1 MSPHPTAPRLSR
13 TLITTKLVAIVAVF
27 VAVIAAVIGLFV
39 LAYNV
44 SAGVRAYVGGEG
56 LWSKGQK
63 DAVYALTRYL
73 DSQHEGAYREYLT
86 AIAMPLGDRAAR
98 LEMEKPELDP
108 AKVTAGFVQGG
119 ISAEDVPY
127 MIFLFRYFDAVPY
140 FAQAIEVWR
149 LAERQV
155 LRLPPVAEAARGHVQ
170 AGTLSAERR
179 AALLAE
185 IDDINARVTPLEQQ
199 FSSVL
204 GEGAREVQ
212 ALLLKVTLAVAAALI
227 AMGVLFAWSISRN
240 LRASIRVLHEGAV
253 RVAAGDLSAP
263 IAVRSGDE
271 LGALAVMFNTMIDAR
286 REAEAALRTAK
297 DFSDKVMEGA
307 TNAIYTLD
315 PQGVF
320 TTANRRTCEM
330 TGYPLEELIG
340 QTWAPMVPAEELPA
354 LMAGFIST
362 VEGREPV
369 TNRECHIR
377 RKSGE
382 ELTITFS
389 IAPLMRDGVILGVV
403 GVAEDITAR
412 KRAEAEREAH
422 AQELARSNRELEQF
436 AYVTSHD
443 LQEPL
448 RTVTGFVQLLS
459 RRYPEHLDGDAK
471 EFIGY
476 ITDGVAR
483 MKSLIEDLLAYSRV
497 QRADVVAEPMAMD
510 GLLSAAIANLRGA
523 IDAAQATVVAEPL
536 PVLTVDGSQFTQL
549 FQNLIGNAIK
559 FRGTA
564 APRIHIQALPRER
577 DWLFSVADNGI
588 GIDAAAAERVFVLFQ
603 RLHTREHYEG
613 NGIGLTLCKKIVEL
627 HGGRIWVEPASDD
640 GSATGSVFRFT
651 LPMSAP
657 GALSLAA

>member
-1 MSPHPTAPRLSR
+1 MSHSTPVPRLSR
-13 TLITTKLVAIVAVF
+13 TLIATKLVAIVAVF
-27 VAVIAAVIGLFV
+27 VAVISAVIGLFV

-73 DSQHEGAYREYLT
+73 DTQEERTYRDYLT
-86 AIAMPLGDRAAR
+86 AIAMPLGDRTAR
-98 LEMEKPELDP
+98 LAMEQPEIDA

-140 FAQAIEVWR
+140 FAQAIAIWR
-149 LAERQV
+149 LAEEQV
-155 LRLPPVAEAARGHVQ
+155 LRLPPVAEAARGHVR
-170 AGTLSAERR
+170 AGTLTAAQR

-185 IDDINARVTPLEQQ
+185 IDDINAKVTPLEQQ

-204 GEGAREVQ
+204 GDGAREVQ
-212 ALLLKVTLAVAAALI
+212 ALLLKVTLATAAALI

-253 RVAAGDLSAP
+253 RVAAGDLRTP
-263 IAVRSGDE
+263 IPVRSGDE

-315 PQGVF
+315 PEGRF

-330 TGYPLEELIG
+330 TGYALDELLG
-340 QTWAPMVPAEELPA
+340 QTWAPMVPAEELPD

-362 VEGREPV
+362 VQGREPI
-369 TNRECHIR
+369 TNRECHLR
-377 RKSGE
+377 RKNGE

-389 IAPLMRDGVILGVV
+389 IAPLLRDDVILGVV

-483 MKSLIEDLLAYSRV
+483 MKSLIEDLLAYARV
-497 QRADVVAEPMAMD
+497 QRVEALPEPVAMD
-510 GLLSAAIANLRGA
+510 TLAAAAIANLRGA
-523 IDAAQATVVAEPL
+523 MDAAGATVVAEPL
-536 PVLTVDGSQFTQL
+536 PVLAVDGSQFTQL

-559 FRGTA
+559 FRGEA
-564 APRIHIQALPRER
+564 APRIHIQAIPRDK

-588 GIDAAAAERVFVLFQ
+588 GIDAAAAERVFLLFQ

-627 HGGRIWVEPASDD
+627 HGGRIWVEPGAQ
-640 GSATGSVFRFT
+640 GGSVFRFT
-651 LPMSAP
+651 LPMAP
-657 GALSLAA
+657 AGALSLAA